1 MKLKEF
7 REKLSKMSGSKL
19 TGQEISVYMRKNPG
33 AKKDPKV
40 RKGVEFALDHGGAMT
55 FAVKGIEKIKKGLS
69 NHPEVKKALQYANES
84 TLAQMKEDLS
94 SVTEM
99 SHRFVFDKAVNLDKA
114 EKIAKKLGLKTDSE
128 TGRNNY
134 YLSVDDGG
142 NTSNFVKFLKQ
153 TDSLTEQVISEALS
167 KKISDA
173 EARKIQKKYNLA
185 MDQFQDLK
193 NDYSPAKTPRPKAW
207 ISLNYPVRDGD
218 YYFAFVSNNEK
229 KNTQFNSK
237 LNDILRDVGRGR
249 IVGGVNKKQDLL
261 KDVWSGVSKEV
272 KKFPKDLGWG
282 DTMTREEIYNSILH
296 MIAYPG
302 FKESI
307 DEVTVDKMRVGRRQK
322 APKYETTVAAKSLN
336 PKTQKKAGVIVENY
350 RALAQKGMGT
360 ETPASVSMNKEIDY
374 YDHKG
379 NKRQGKVIRKDKESY
394 IVKDLD
400 DGRNRKFMYLDRE
413 KAKDLLRAYKHHEST
428 AAWAKSLEKI
438 KKQRQLDRISDDD
451 KATLR
456 SIMSLLDKEKK
467 GRK

>member
-1 MKLKEF
+1 MKLKQF

-40 RKGVEFALDHGGAMT
+40 RKAVEFALDHGGAMT

-69 NHPEVKKALQYANES
+69 DHPEVKKALQYANES

-94 SVTEM
+94 DSDKQKIERLKRDIQDHEVLIARLKDQIRQIKGM
-99 SHRFVFDKAVNLDKA
+99 SEDVN
-114 EKIAKKLGLKTDSE
+114 EE
-128 TGRNNY
+128 T
-134 YLSVDDGG
+134 L
-142 NTSNFVKFLKQ
+142 
-153 TDSLTEQVISEALS
+153 SEALS
-167 KKISDA
+167 KKLSDREVKA
-173 EARKIQKKYNLA
+173 LQKKFGNFGEDELK
-185 MDQFQDLK
+185 DLL
-193 NDYSPAKTPRPKAW
+193 NDYSPAKTAMPKRWVAL
-207 ISLNYPVRDGD
+207 SYPVRDGD
-218 YYFAFVSNNEK
+218 YYFAFIADDEK
-229 KNTQFNSK
+229 KNTKFNSK
-237 LNDILRDVGRGR
+237 LNDILRNVGRGR
-249 IVGGVNKKQDLL
+249 IVGGANKKQDLL
-261 KDVWSGVSKEV
+261 KDVWAGVSKEV

-302 FKESI
+302 FKESL

-336 PKTQKKAGVIVENY
+336 PKTQKKAGVIGENY
-350 RALAQKGMGT
+350 RTLAQKGMGT
-360 ETPASVSMNKEIDY
+360 ETPASISMNKEMDY

-379 NKRQGKVIRKDKESY
+379 NKRQGKVIRKDKEGY

-456 SIMSLLDKEKK
+456 SIMALLDKEKK
-467 GRK
+467 KR